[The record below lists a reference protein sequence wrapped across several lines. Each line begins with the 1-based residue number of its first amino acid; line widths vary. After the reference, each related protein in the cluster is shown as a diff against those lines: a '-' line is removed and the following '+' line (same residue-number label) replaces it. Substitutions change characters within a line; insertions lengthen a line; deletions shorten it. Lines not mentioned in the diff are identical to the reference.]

1 MNALGG
7 PTVPPLPEGIEAPE
21 VVLRAA
27 WQCDDERT
35 AATVGREL
43 VPLALS
49 APPAGLT
56 GMGRGIAGGTTELL
70 GIWPTLVD
78 RALVDPAV
86 SITVEEV

>member
-7 PTVPPLPEGIEAPE
+7 PTVPPLPDGVEPPE

-27 WQCDDERT
+27 WQCNDERT
-35 AATVGREL
+35 AASVGREL

-56 GMGRGIAGGTTELL
+56 GMGRGMAGGTTELL
-70 GIWPTLVD
+70 GLWPTLVD
-78 RALVDPAV
+78 KTLVDPSV
-86 SITVEEV
+86 TVTIEEI